1 MRSETARFCTGFPQ
15 SGLLYYKN
23 RMKQTEAFAMEELI
37 SGYCRTQDAA
47 RMVLCE
53 EERRRLGSRLRL
65 CRGCAYRDVCEIGK
79 RIRELEERT

>member
-53 EERRRLGSRLRL
+53 KDG
-65 CRGCAYRDVCEIGK
+65 GV
-79 RIRELEERT
+79 

>member
-53 EERRRLGSRLRL
+53 EDGGVWEAD
-65 CRGCAYRDVCEIGK
+65 CDYDAGCAYRDVCEIGK
-79 RIRELEERT
+79 QIRELEERA